1 MNKLRSFSGTLRI
14 VYSEAKDY
22 SPTLAE
28 YEASKEQIEKTTT
41 FPRRGF
47 DSIIRT
53 KSLTSIRMQGQPITL
68 VAFTSFN
75 EQLVRHMLGSISPHR
90 LLFVNCRSPRSSFE
104 WRERATQ
111 EIHQKQID
119 EYSSD
124 NPQDEKGFLKRVAS
138 TLYYKESIDVLEK
151 IYNQF
156 GKTVFANWSIID
168 AGGES
173 VIEIEYKLPFGLFK
187 KEAVEKEDGLVDKIL
202 SSFIKEEEALSR
214 DLRGHTL
221 LVQKQSGIDSNFNYK
236 LVAPSNWGTTWV
248 KSPSDETPDK
258 LIYDKFFGKIFEVK

>member
-1 MNKLRSFSGTLRI
+1 MRNVNWLRIYVPEGAEFISARGFEKPGGEFFKKPDGELEVDDDINELDGGYLFDSDSGTR
-14 VYSEAKDY
+14 
-22 SPTLAE
+22 
-28 YEASKEQIEKTTT
+28 
-41 FPRRGF
+41 
-47 DSIIRT
+47 
-53 KSLTSIRMQGQPITL
+53 
-68 VAFTSFN
+68 
-75 EQLVRHMLGSISPHR
+75 
-90 LLFVNCRSPRSSFE
+90 
-104 WRERATQ
+104 
-111 EIHQKQID
+111 
-119 EYSSD
+119 
-124 NPQDEKGFLKRVAS
+124 
-138 TLYYKESIDVLEK
+138 